1 MVGHQEGGNM
11 LKSCLATLLFVLFFC
26 ATAKADTVF
35 FEFTSVEAL
44 QTNPNG
50 TIGAINLADNPGV
63 LLAPTSIDPVTGIRT
78 LNVTGNLTPQ
88 FVPWFGVV
96 RYDWVLNGVAS
107 TTFNLSCLNGCAPFA
122 TIAAGSFLEFST
134 PFFTP
139 VQGSLVISL
148 INNEGVTLNSGD
160 YTFRIV
166 EPEPVPE
173 PATVMLLS
181 TALGGLLAVRKRIR
195 LR

>member
-1 MVGHQEGGNM
+1 M
-11 LKSCLATLLFVLFFC
+11 LKFCLAISLFVLFFS

-35 FEFTSVEAL
+35 LDFTSVNAL
-44 QTNPNG
+44 VTNPDG
-50 TIGAINLADNPGV
+50 TIGGINLADNPGV
-63 LLAPTSIDPVTGIRT
+63 LLAPTSIDPVTGIRS
-78 LNVTGNLTPQ
+78 LNISANLTPIN
-88 FVPWFGVV
+88 VPWFGVV

-107 TTFNLSCLNGCAPFA
+107 TTFNLNCQNGCAPFS
-122 TIAAGSFLEFST
+122 TIGAGSFLEFNT

-139 VQGSLVISL
+139 VPGSLVISL

-160 YTFRIV
+160 YTFRIA
-166 EPEPVPE
+166 EPVPE